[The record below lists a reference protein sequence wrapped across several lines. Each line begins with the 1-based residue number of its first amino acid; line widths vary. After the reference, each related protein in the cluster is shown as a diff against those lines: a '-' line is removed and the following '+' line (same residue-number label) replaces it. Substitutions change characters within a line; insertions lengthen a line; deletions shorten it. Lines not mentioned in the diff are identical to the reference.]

1 MWTEKHKRTHACVFG
16 KDLLSKSHLR
26 HLYKLFNCFTEQ
38 SKDKRCCVVKLR
50 FGVEGEVVGGQKTIA
65 KRSKLK
71 WKATQELGWGKGVG
85 VTGRS
90 QH

>member
-1 MWTEKHKRTHACVFG
+1 M
-16 KDLLSKSHLR
+16 
-26 HLYKLFNCFTEQ
+26 
-38 SKDKRCCVVKLR
+38 KLR
-50 FGVEGEVVGGQKTIA
+50 FGVEEEVVGGQETIA